1 MQILRWG
8 NRNRK
13 GVYGMWSGRNLDWEI
28 SHLILGWDGTLSS
41 EEHSVKVSSRVYIHI
56 ATNVLVVFM
65 TNIL

>member
-1 MQILRWG
+1 
-8 NRNRK
+8 
-13 GVYGMWSGRNLDWEI
+13 MWSGRNLDWEI

-65 TNIL
+65 TIF